1 MRCVGVPR
9 QLTVCACRGSKDRA
23 VSAEVFRLTCEE
35 RERGW
40 LDGPH
45 VFPLPPGSVLTRR
58 FGMLQSS
65 TQADGSSIDKTR
77 PIDDYTE
84 SQVNLTNASSETIS
98 PHGADTIVAGICKR
112 ILSRPSHSESEDLKA
127 CTIDLRKAYKQLPVS
142 EASLNDCFLCVHDPS
157 KNEPAIYRTRVLP
170 FGARAAVNGFCRC
183 SLALF
188 YLGVSLLQLHWSCY
202 FDDFFLVAVAEESEY
217 IHLIQSGFFSLL
229 GWATS
234 SEKDSGFNSLARVLG
249 VSLSFTEIRLGCV
262 VVLNTEHRKRDLC
275 RHLDTL
281 IAKGS
286 ATSQELTVLRG
297 RLRFADN
304 QIFGRRA
311 RQIFAILSKA
321 CAQRKN
327 SVVSGELLHALLFFR
342 DRVVDGG
349 PRRVTACSREKL
361 PIFTDAA
368 FEKEGAGLGGILY
381 NSKAQ
386 PLKWFAEWIDLY
398 DLVPFASEIKDG
410 LIFELEVFASVHRAI
425 DLLKGRSHVDV
436 VLFTDDQAAL
446 ACFAE

>member
-1 MRCVGVPR
+1 M
-9 QLTVCACRGSKDRA
+9 T
-23 VSAEVFRLTCEE
+23 
-35 RERGW
+35 
-40 LDGPH
+40 
-45 VFPLPPGSVLTRR
+45 
-58 FGMLQSS
+58 
-65 TQADGSSIDKTR
+65 
-77 PIDDYTE
+77 
-84 SQVNLTNASSETIS
+84 AS
-98 PHGADTIVAGICKR
+98 
-112 ILSRPSHSESEDLKA
+112 
-127 CTIDLRKAYKQLPVS
+127 
-142 EASLNDCFLCVHDPS
+142 CVHDPS

-202 FDDFFLVAVAEESEY
+202 FDDFFLVAAAEESEH

-234 SEKDSGFNSLARVLG
+234 SEKDSGFNSL
-249 VSLSFTEIRLGCV
+249 SLSFAEIRLGCV

-275 RHLDTL
+275 RLLDAL

-297 RLRFADN
+297 RLLFADN

-327 SVVSGELLHALLFFR
+327 SVVSGKLLHALLLFR

-361 PIFTDAA
+361 TIF
-368 FEKEGAGLGGILY
+368 
-381 NSKAQ
+381 
-386 PLKWFAEWIDLY
+386 
-398 DLVPFASEIKDG
+398 
-410 LIFELEVFASVHRAI
+410 
-425 DLLKGRSHVDV
+425 
-436 VLFTDDQAAL
+436 
-446 ACFAE
+446 